1 MNNSKQRNLILS
13 IINESNDH
21 PTANEIYEISK
32 KTIPNISLG
41 TVYRN
46 LNLLVEHGMIKTV
59 KTNDNMERY
68 DKIFNK
74 HNHFICN
81 KCNKIYDI
89 FKENENKKQSI
100 NGHTILDIDITYSG
114 ICENCIKSLENNK

>member
-59 KTNDNMERY
+59 KTNDNTERY

-74 HNHFICN
+74 NNHFICK

-89 FKENENKKQSI
+89 FEENKNNKQNI

>member
-21 PTANEIYEISK
+21 PTANEIYETSK

-46 LNLLVEHGMIKTV
+46 LNLLFEHGMIKTV

-89 FKENENKKQSI
+89 FEENENNKQSI

-114 ICENCIKSLENNK
+114 ICKNCIKSLENNK

>member
-81 KCNKIYDI
+81 KCNKVYDI
-89 FKENENKKQSI
+89 FEENENKKQSI
-100 NGHTILDIDITYSG
+100 NGHTILDIDIT
-114 ICENCIKSLENNK
+114 

>member
-46 LNLLVEHGMIKTV
+46 LNLLVEHEMIKTV

-81 KCNKIYDI
+81 KCNKVYDI
-89 FKENENKKQSI
+89 FEENENKKQSI

>member
-13 IINESNDH
+13 IINESYDH
-21 PTANEIYEISK
+21 PTANEIYEKSK
-32 KTIPNISLG
+32 KEIPNISLG

-46 LNLLVEHGMIKTV
+46 LNILVEHGMIKTV

-81 KCNKIYDI
+81 KCKRIYDI
-89 FKENENKKQSI
+89 FEENQNNKKSVD
-100 NGHTILDIDITYSG
+100 GHKIMNTDITYSG
-114 ICENCIKSLENNK
+114 ICTHCINLLEKNK

>member
-81 KCNKIYDI
+81 KCNKVYDI
-89 FKENENKKQSI
+89 FEENENKKQSI